1 MALKVVVFVLF
12 VAMVL
17 FTNENNA
24 ETVGDYTKCLYDCVR
39 HCYDV
44 EKDPIICPMPCPF
57 KCMGTQ
63 SQSHDRAQ
71 TQSRVCNVGCS
82 LGHCYKFLI
91 NKYDHHKFGGC
102 MTSCNENYCI
112 NDNSNIALPKA

>member
-1 MALKVVVFVLF
+1 MALKVVAFVLF

-24 ETVGDYTKCLYDCVR
+24 ETSEMVGDVKECLEECFAKCHENT
-39 HCYDV
+39 HCKSACAIACAYFPTHNV
-44 EKDPIICPMPCPF
+44 QI
-57 KCMGTQ
+57 
-63 SQSHDRAQ
+63 Q
-71 TQSRVCNVGCS
+71 TRKCNVGCS

-112 NDNSNIALPKA
+112 NDNINIALPKA

>member
-24 ETVGDYTKCLYDCVR
+24 ETVGDFNKCLGDCLR
-39 HCYDV
+39 HCYEV
-44 EKDPIICPMPCPF
+44 EKDPIFCPMPCP
-57 KCMGTQ
+57 
-63 SQSHDRAQ
+63 SHDRAQ

-112 NDNSNIALPKA
+112 NDNINIALPKA